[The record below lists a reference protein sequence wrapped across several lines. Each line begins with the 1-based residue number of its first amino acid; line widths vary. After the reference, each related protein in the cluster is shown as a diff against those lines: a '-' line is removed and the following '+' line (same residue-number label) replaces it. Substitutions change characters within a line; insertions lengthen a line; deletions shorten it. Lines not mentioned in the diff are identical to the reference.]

1 MRKSV
6 VIFPGQGAQYVG
18 MGKGLL
24 ESETAV
30 EIMDSVNK
38 VLGFDLKELCFNG
51 PIEELTKTENSQ
63 VAIYSMGY
71 IAYKLLLEN
80 LGSDWKPEYFAGLS
94 LGEFT
99 ALAVAGVYD
108 FEDGL
113 KLVYK
118 RGQFMK
124 QACIDNPGAMAS
136 IMGASREDLKVLID
150 KYSSDNKVITM
161 ANLNCPSQIV
171 ISGEKDVVAKVVA
184 ESEEKGFRAIV
195 LKVSGA
201 FHSDLM
207 ESARIKLS
215 EAVEEIEFRDPL
227 IPVISNCDASVK
239 TKGSDIKQALVKQMV
254 SSVLWEDSVKY
265 MLEQGVDFFI
275 EPGCGRILKGLLRK
289 IDRSATCINVEKI
302 GDIEKVATELN
313 QVVA

>member
-30 EIMDSVNK
+30 EIMDVVNE
-38 VLGFDLKELCFNG
+38 VLGFDLKELCLNG
-51 PIEELTKTENSQ
+51 PIKELTKTENSQ

-108 FEDGL
+108 FEEGL

-118 RGQFMK
+118 RGRFMK

-136 IMGASREDLKVLID
+136 IMGASREDLKVLIN
-150 KYSSDNKVITM
+150 KYSSDKVITM

-171 ISGEKDVVAKVVA
+171 ISGEKDVVAEVVA

-215 EAVEEIEFRDPL
+215 EAVEKVEFRDPL

-239 TKGSDIKQALVKQMV
+239 TKGSDIKQAVVKQMV
-254 SSVLWEDSVKY
+254 SSVLWEDSIKY

-302 GDIEKVATELN
+302 GDIEKVAAELN

>member
-1 MRKSV
+1 MRKSA

-18 MGKGLL
+18 MGSGLF
-24 ESETAV
+24 ESETASK
-30 EIMDSVNK
+30 IIGLVND
-38 VLGFDLKELCFNG
+38 VLGFDLKDLCLNG

-71 IAYKLLLEN
+71 IAYKLLEES
-80 LGSDWKPEYFAGLS
+80 LGSDYKPEYCAGLS

-108 FEDGL
+108 FEEGL
-113 KLVYK
+113 RLVYK

-136 IMGASREDLKVLID
+136 IMGATVEDLKPLID
-150 KYSSDNKVITM
+150 KHLSDNRVITM

-171 ISGEKDVVAKVVA
+171 ISGEKSLVEQVAG
-184 ESEEKGFRAIV
+184 ESEDKGFRAII

-201 FHSDLM
+201 FHSGLM
-207 ESARIKLS
+207 ESARVKLS
-215 EAVEEIEFRDPL
+215 EEVDKVNFKDPL

-239 TKGSDIKQALVKQMV
+239 TNGSDIKQAVVKQMV
-254 SSVLWEDSVKY
+254 SSVLWEDSVRL
-265 MLEQGVDFFI
+265 MLKEGIDFFI
-275 EPGCGRILKGLLRK
+275 ELGCGRVLKGLLRK

-302 GDIEKVATELN
+302 EDMEKVSAGLS
-313 QVVA
+313 QVVV